1 MKSPGDVEGHCAL
14 PDVLK
19 HGDGLAVG
27 HPLEH
32 LAIDGEDLVT
42 YNRVVL
48 TWSLGHHHER
58 RGYKSGL
65 GWG

>member
-1 MKSPGDVEGHCAL
+1 MAHKPLSKGWQLRVESPGDVEGHGPL
-14 PDVLK
+14 PDVLE

-42 YNRVVL
+42 
-48 TWSLGHHHER
+48 
-58 RGYKSGL
+58 
-65 GWG
+65 

>member
-1 MKSPGDVEGHCAL
+1 MLNMAHKPLSKGWQLRVESPGDVEGHGPL
-14 PDVLK
+14 PDVLE

-42 YNRVVL
+42 
-48 TWSLGHHHER
+48 
-58 RGYKSGL
+58 
-65 GWG
+65 

>member
-42 YNRVVL
+42 CNRGAL
-48 TWSLGHHHER
+48 TMWLGIIM
-58 RGYKSGL
+58 RGGVTRVD
-65 GWG
+65 